1 MLKQYITKI
10 MNGENLTQEE
20 AGRAMDIILTGEA
33 NESQIASFL
42 SVLKMKGEVVDE
54 IAGFARTL
62 IAHASHVPHH
72 RYPPSDSQGLPD

>member
-54 IAGFARTL
+54 DETE
-62 IAHASHVPHH
+62 
-72 RYPPSDSQGLPD
+72 